1 MKGGNEGW
9 ERRKCIEDG
18 IKGARMRVV
27 NSGEE
32 NGGDNG
38 EKNRKKNGL
47 EVQCKEYQER
57 LGGMMVGMTGEGL
70 GGQNIGEEMCVRKEN
85 IWERSR
91 ERRRKGEERDRS
103 IGARI
108 RGRMWWGNWRR
119 RGRRQQQRQN
129 KVRKA
134 WGRGWIGNEDRRE
147 DRGQGHLQ
155 GVAKMEG
162 VKAENERG
170 QGEDGTEKT
179 EVVGRLGI
187 LSLSSY
193 SLLFCL
199 QQVMLVA
206 Q

>member
-1 MKGGNEGW
+1 M
-9 ERRKCIEDG
+9 
-18 IKGARMRVV
+18 
-27 NSGEE
+27 
-32 NGGDNG
+32 
-38 EKNRKKNGL
+38 
-47 EVQCKEYQER
+47 
-57 LGGMMVGMTGEGL
+57 
-70 GGQNIGEEMCVRKEN
+70 
-85 IWERSR
+85 
-91 ERRRKGEERDRS
+91 
-103 IGARI
+103 
-108 RGRMWWGNWRR
+108 
-119 RGRRQQQRQN
+119 
-129 KVRKA
+129 RKA

-206 Q
+206 QLPLSLVCAKAPQEHMVRKASLPFWSRAVAQGYGDLVFNDSGRKTSSYKVST